1 MKLISIIIPMFN
13 EEASCEAFYDEL
25 VSVINPLPYLFELI
39 FVNDGSSDRT
49 EQILE
54 SILEKDRRIQI
65 IQLSRNFGHQSALC
79 AGLEN
84 ASGDY
89 IITMDGDG
97 QHPPRLIPEMIQ
109 LAENGYDIVQTQRL
123 DDEEKSSFKK
133 RTSKWFYQLINQ
145 IGDTKTLPGGADF
158 RLITKQVLDNLLA
171 MPEYHRFLRGMVSW
185 LGFRSVVIPFHPEER
200 LAGESKYSLK
210 KMLKLG
216 SDAVFSFSLVPLYV
230 GLSAGGIFFI
240 LAVIEVIYVLSFW
253 ISGRSAELTPGWSSL
268 MFMMLIIAAVLMILL
283 GFIGIY
289 VGYIF
294 QEVKHRPVFVI
305 KEKKV
310 HPNNQKEQSEEENI

>member
-25 VSVINPLPYLFELI
+25 VSVINPLPYRFELI
-39 FVNDGSSDRT
+39 FVNDGSSDLT

-158 RLITKQVLDNLLA
+158 RLITRQVLDNLLA

-294 QEVKHRPVFVI
+294 QEVKNRPVFVI

>member
-13 EEASCEAFYDEL
+13 EEASCGGFYDEL
-25 VSVINPLPYLFELI
+25 VPVINSLPYRFELI
-39 FVNDGSSDRT
+39 FVNDGSADRT
-49 EQILE
+49 QQILE
-54 SILEKDRRIQI
+54 SILEKDRRVQI
-65 IQLSRNFGHQSALC
+65 IQLSRNFGHQAALC

-310 HPNNQKEQSEEENI
+310 HPNNQKEQSEEENL

>member
-1 MKLISIIIPMFN
+1 MFN
-13 EEASCEAFYDEL
+13 EEASCGGFYDEL
-25 VSVINPLPYLFELI
+25 VPVINSLPYRFELI
-39 FVNDGSSDRT
+39 FVNDGSVDRT
-49 EQILE
+49 QQILE
-54 SILEKDRRIQI
+54 SILEKDRRVQI
-65 IQLSRNFGHQSALC
+65 IQLSRNFGHQAALC

-123 DDEEKSSFKK
+123 DNEEKSSFKK

-230 GLSAGGIFFI
+230 GLSAGGI
-240 LAVIEVIYVLSFW
+240 
-253 ISGRSAELTPGWSSL
+253 
-268 MFMMLIIAAVLMILL
+268 
-283 GFIGIY
+283 
-289 VGYIF
+289 
-294 QEVKHRPVFVI
+294 
-305 KEKKV
+305 
-310 HPNNQKEQSEEENI
+310 

>member
-13 EEASCEAFYDEL
+13 EEASCGGFYDEL
-25 VSVINPLPYLFELI
+25 VPVINLLPYRFELI
-39 FVNDGSSDRT
+39 FVNDGSVDRT
-49 EQILE
+49 QQILE
-54 SILEKDRRIQI
+54 SILEKDRRVQI
-65 IQLSRNFGHQSALC
+65 IQLSRNFGHQAALC

-171 MPEYHRFLRGMVSW
+171 MPEYHRFLRGMVSL

-216 SDAVFSFSLVPLYV
+216 SDAIFSFSLVPLYV

-310 HPNNQKEQSEEENI
+310 HPNNQKEQSEEENL

>member
-13 EEASCEAFYDEL
+13 EEASCGGFYDEL
-25 VSVINPLPYLFELI
+25 VPVINSLPYRFELI
-39 FVNDGSSDRT
+39 FVNDGSVDRT
-49 EQILE
+49 QQILE
-54 SILEKDRRIQI
+54 SILEKDRRVQI
-65 IQLSRNFGHQSALC
+65 IQLSRNFGHQAALC

-240 LAVIEVIYVLSFW
+240 LAIIEVIYVLSFW

-310 HPNNQKEQSEEENI
+310 HPNNQKEQSEEENL

>member
-13 EEASCEAFYDEL
+13 EEASCGGFYDEL
-25 VSVINPLPYLFELI
+25 VPVINSLPYRFELI
-39 FVNDGSSDRT
+39 FVNDGSVDRT
-49 EQILE
+49 QQILE
-54 SILEKDRRIQI
+54 SILEKDRRVQI
-65 IQLSRNFGHQSALC
+65 IQLSRNFGHQAALC

-123 DDEEKSSFKK
+123 DDEKKSSFKK

-216 SDAVFSFSLVPLYV
+216 SDAIFSFSLVPLYV

-310 HPNNQKEQSEEENI
+310 HPNNQKEQSEEENL

>member
-13 EEASCEAFYDEL
+13 EEASCGGFYDEL
-25 VSVINPLPYLFELI
+25 VPVINSLPYRFELI
-39 FVNDGSSDRT
+39 FVNDGSVDRT
-49 EQILE
+49 QQILE
-54 SILEKDRRIQI
+54 SILEKDRRVQI
-65 IQLSRNFGHQSALC
+65 IQLSRNFGHQAALC

-216 SDAVFSFSLVPLYV
+216 SDAIFSFSLVPLYV

-310 HPNNQKEQSEEENI
+310 HPNNQKEQSEEENL

>member
-13 EEASCEAFYDEL
+13 EEASCGGFYDEL
-25 VSVINPLPYLFELI
+25 IPIINSLPYRFELI
-39 FVNDGSSDRT
+39 FVNDGSVDRT
-49 EQILE
+49 QQILE
-54 SILEKDRRIQI
+54 SILEKDRRVQI
-65 IQLSRNFGHQSALC
+65 IQLSRNFGHQAALC

-310 HPNNQKEQSEEENI
+310 HPNNQKEQSEEENL

>member
-13 EEASCEAFYDEL
+13 EEASCGGFYDEL
-25 VSVINPLPYLFELI
+25 VPVINSLPYRFELI
-39 FVNDGSSDRT
+39 FVNDGSVDRT
-49 EQILE
+49 QQILE
-54 SILEKDRRIQI
+54 SILEKDRRVQI
-65 IQLSRNFGHQSALC
+65 IQLSRNFGHQAALC

-310 HPNNQKEQSEEENI
+310 HPNNQKEQSEEENL

>member
-1 MKLISIIIPMFN
+1 MFN
-13 EEASCEAFYDEL
+13 EEASCGGFYDEL
-25 VSVINPLPYLFELI
+25 VPVINSLPYRFELI
-39 FVNDGSSDRT
+39 FVNDGSIDRT
-49 EQILE
+49 QQILE
-54 SILEKDRRIQI
+54 SILEKDRRVQI
-65 IQLSRNFGHQSALC
+65 IQLSRNFGHQAALC

-240 LAVIEVIYVLSFW
+240 LAIIEVIYVLSFW

-310 HPNNQKEQSEEENI
+310 HPNNQKEQSEEENL

>member
-1 MKLISIIIPMFN
+1 MFN
-13 EEASCEAFYDEL
+13 EEASCGGFYDEL
-25 VSVINPLPYLFELI
+25 VSVINSLPYRFELI
-39 FVNDGSSDRT
+39 FVNDGSIDRT
-49 EQILE
+49 QQILE
-54 SILEKDRRIQI
+54 SILEKDRRVQI
-65 IQLSRNFGHQSALC
+65 IQLSRNFGHQAALC

-123 DDEEKSSFKK
+123 DDEKKSSFKK

-240 LAVIEVIYVLSFW
+240 LAIIEVIYVLSFW

-310 HPNNQKEQSEEENI
+310 HPNNQKEQSEEENL

>member
-1 MKLISIIIPMFN
+1 MFN
-13 EEASCEAFYDEL
+13 EEASCGGFYDEL
-25 VSVINPLPYLFELI
+25 VPVINSLPYRFELI
-39 FVNDGSSDRT
+39 FVNDGSVDRT
-49 EQILE
+49 QQILE
-54 SILEKDRRIQI
+54 SILEKDRRVQI
-65 IQLSRNFGHQSALC
+65 IQLSRNFGHQAALC

-216 SDAVFSFSLVPLYV
+216 SDAIFSFSLVPLYV

-310 HPNNQKEQSEEENI
+310 HPNNQKEQSEEENL

>member
-13 EEASCEAFYDEL
+13 EEASCGGFYDEL
-25 VSVINPLPYLFELI
+25 VPVINSLPYRFELI
-39 FVNDGSSDRT
+39 FVNDGSVDHT
-49 EQILE
+49 QQILE
-54 SILEKDRRIQI
+54 SILEKDRRVQI
-65 IQLSRNFGHQSALC
+65 IQLSRNFGHQAALC

-240 LAVIEVIYVLSFW
+240 LAIIEVIYVLSFW

-310 HPNNQKEQSEEENI
+310 HPNNQKEQSEEENL

>member
-13 EEASCEAFYDEL
+13 EEASCGGFYDEL
-25 VSVINPLPYLFELI
+25 VPVINSLPYRFELI
-39 FVNDGSSDRT
+39 FVNDGSVDHT
-49 EQILE
+49 QQILE
-54 SILEKDRRIQI
+54 SILEKDRRVQI
-65 IQLSRNFGHQSALC
+65 IQLSRNFGHQAALC

-216 SDAVFSFSLVPLYV
+216 SDAIFSFSLVPLYV

-310 HPNNQKEQSEEENI
+310 HPNNQKEQSEEENL

>member
-1 MKLISIIIPMFN
+1 MFN
-13 EEASCEAFYDEL
+13 EEASCGGFYDEL
-25 VSVINPLPYLFELI
+25 VPVINSLPYRFELI
-39 FVNDGSSDRT
+39 FVNDGSADRT
-49 EQILE
+49 QQILE
-54 SILEKDRRIQI
+54 SILEKDRRVQI
-65 IQLSRNFGHQSALC
+65 IQLSRNFGHQAALC

-310 HPNNQKEQSEEENI
+310 HPNNQKEQSEEENL

>member
-1 MKLISIIIPMFN
+1 MNS
-13 EEASCEAFYDEL
+13 
-25 VSVINPLPYLFELI
+25 LPYRFELI
-39 FVNDGSSDRT
+39 FVNDGSIDRT
-49 EQILE
+49 QQILE
-54 SILEKDRRIQI
+54 SILEKDRRVQI
-65 IQLSRNFGHQSALC
+65 IQLSRNFGHQAALC

-240 LAVIEVIYVLSFW
+240 LAIIEVIYVLSFW

-310 HPNNQKEQSEEENI
+310 HPNNQKEQSEEENL

>member
-1 MKLISIIIPMFN
+1 MFN
-13 EEASCEAFYDEL
+13 EEASCGGFYDEL
-25 VSVINPLPYLFELI
+25 VPVINSLPYRFELI
-39 FVNDGSSDRT
+39 FVNDGSIDRT
-49 EQILE
+49 QQILE
-54 SILEKDRRIQI
+54 SILEKDRRVQI
-65 IQLSRNFGHQSALC
+65 IQLSRNFGHQAALC

-310 HPNNQKEQSEEENI
+310 HPNNQKEQSEEENL

>member
-13 EEASCEAFYDEL
+13 EEASCGGFYDEL
-25 VSVINPLPYLFELI
+25 VSVINLLPYRFELI
-39 FVNDGSSDRT
+39 FVNDGSIDRT
-49 EQILE
+49 QQILE
-54 SILEKDRRIQI
+54 SILEKDRRVQI
-65 IQLSRNFGHQSALC
+65 IQLSRNFGHQAALC

-240 LAVIEVIYVLSFW
+240 LAIIEVIYVLSFW

-310 HPNNQKEQSEEENI
+310 HPNNQKEQSEEENL

>member
-13 EEASCEAFYDEL
+13 EEASCGGFYDEL
-25 VSVINPLPYLFELI
+25 VPVINSLPYRFELI
-39 FVNDGSSDRT
+39 FVNDGSVDRT
-49 EQILE
+49 QQILE
-54 SILEKDRRIQI
+54 SILEKDRRVQI
-65 IQLSRNFGHQSALC
+65 IQLSRNFGHQAALC

-133 RTSKWFYQLINQ
+133 RTSKWFYQLIIQ

-240 LAVIEVIYVLSFW
+240 LAIIEVIYVLSFW

-310 HPNNQKEQSEEENI
+310 HPNNQKEQSEEENL

>member
-1 MKLISIIIPMFN
+1 MFN
-13 EEASCEAFYDEL
+13 EEASCGGFYDEL
-25 VSVINPLPYLFELI
+25 VPVINSLPYRFELI
-39 FVNDGSSDRT
+39 FVNDGSVDRT
-49 EQILE
+49 QQILE
-54 SILEKDRRIQI
+54 SILEKDRRVQI
-65 IQLSRNFGHQSALC
+65 IQLSRNFGHQAALC

-310 HPNNQKEQSEEENI
+310 HPNNQKEQSEEENL

>member
-1 MKLISIIIPMFN
+1 M
-13 EEASCEAFYDEL
+13 
-25 VSVINPLPYLFELI
+25 
-39 FVNDGSSDRT
+39 
-49 EQILE
+49 
-54 SILEKDRRIQI
+54 
-65 IQLSRNFGHQSALC
+65 
-79 AGLEN
+79 EN

-216 SDAVFSFSLVPLYV
+216 SDAIFSFSLVPLYV

-240 LAVIEVIYVLSFW
+240 LAIIEVIYVLSFW

-310 HPNNQKEQSEEENI
+310 HPNNQKEQSEEENL

>member
-1 MKLISIIIPMFN
+1 MFN
-13 EEASCEAFYDEL
+13 EEASCGGFYDEL
-25 VSVINPLPYLFELI
+25 VPVINSLPYRFELI
-39 FVNDGSSDRT
+39 FVNDGSVDRT
-49 EQILE
+49 QQILE
-54 SILEKDRRIQI
+54 SILEKDRRVQI
-65 IQLSRNFGHQSALC
+65 IQLSRNFGHQAALC

-240 LAVIEVIYVLSFW
+240 LAIIEVIYVLSFW

-310 HPNNQKEQSEEENI
+310 HPNNQKEQSEEENL

>member
-13 EEASCEAFYDEL
+13 EEASCGGFYDEL
-25 VSVINPLPYLFELI
+25 IPIINSLPYRFELI
-39 FVNDGSSDRT
+39 FVNDGSVDRT
-49 EQILE
+49 QQILE
-54 SILEKDRRIQI
+54 SILEKDRRVQI
-65 IQLSRNFGHQSALC
+65 IQLSRNFGHQAALC

-310 HPNNQKEQSEEENI
+310 HPDNQKEQSEEENL

>member
-1 MKLISIIIPMFN
+1 MFN
-13 EEASCEAFYDEL
+13 EEASCGGFYDEL
-25 VSVINPLPYLFELI
+25 VPVINSLPYRFELI
-39 FVNDGSSDRT
+39 FVNDGSVDHT
-49 EQILE
+49 QQILE
-54 SILEKDRRIQI
+54 SILEKDRRVQI
-65 IQLSRNFGHQSALC
+65 IQLSRNFGHQAALC

-310 HPNNQKEQSEEENI
+310 HPNNQKEQSEEENL

>member
-13 EEASCEAFYDEL
+13 EEASCGGFYDEL
-25 VSVINPLPYLFELI
+25 VPVINSLPYRFELI
-39 FVNDGSSDRT
+39 FVNDGSVDRT
-49 EQILE
+49 QQILE
-54 SILEKDRRIQI
+54 SILEKDRRVQI
-65 IQLSRNFGHQSALC
+65 IQLSRNFGHQAALC

-109 LAENGYDIVQTQRL
+109 LAETGYDIVQTQRL

-216 SDAVFSFSLVPLYV
+216 SDAIFSFSLVPLYV

-310 HPNNQKEQSEEENI
+310 HPNNQKEQSEEENL